1 MCVRQICFFF
11 LNYRFTY
18 ELVKVLKKNTECTDI
33 VRVNLRKYCD
43 YLNDCEVGREELNW
57 RHFLKNQNDLVT
69 GKMAFIFDGF
79 EKVVQYYANIVI
91 SLFLQI
97 SKERESHSILVTSR
111 PIAPNLHLKELQS
124 QVSSLIFNFPLNFQD
139 KNVFIII

>member
-1 MCVRQICFFF
+1 MCETNLFFI
-11 LNYRFTY
+11 YRFTY

-33 VRVNLRKYCD
+33 VRVNLRKCCD
-43 YLNDCEVGREELNW
+43 YLSDCEVGRKELNW

-91 SLFLQI
+91 SLFVQI
-97 SKERESHSILVTSR
+97 SKEQESHSILVTSR
-111 PIAPNLHLKELQS
+111 PIVTDLHLNELLS
-124 QVSSLIFNFPLNFQD
+124 QVSSIF
-139 KNVFIII
+139 